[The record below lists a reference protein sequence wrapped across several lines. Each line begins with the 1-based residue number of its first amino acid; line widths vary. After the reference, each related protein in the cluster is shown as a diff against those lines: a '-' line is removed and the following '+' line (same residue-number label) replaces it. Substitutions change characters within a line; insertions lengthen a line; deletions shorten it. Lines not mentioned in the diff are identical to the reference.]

1 MMDSASTAEKPTTV
15 DNSDHGELLK
25 WVEDNDEL
33 TPKEKELYR
42 ELDSSIL

>member
-1 MMDSASTAEKPTTV
+1 MDSGSTAEKPAVV

-33 TPKEKELYR
+33 TPQEKELYR
-42 ELDSSIL
+42 ELDSSII